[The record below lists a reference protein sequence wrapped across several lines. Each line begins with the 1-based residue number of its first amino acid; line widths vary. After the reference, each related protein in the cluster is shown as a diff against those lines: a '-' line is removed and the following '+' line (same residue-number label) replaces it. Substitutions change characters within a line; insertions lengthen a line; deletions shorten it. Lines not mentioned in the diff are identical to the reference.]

1 MNQTQNKTQGK
12 ALRDAVRQLMLAHG
26 ILQTNTRPCG
36 TPLTIPHA
44 QALLAL
50 HEHDTLSVGQ
60 LAEHLSIDRTNVSR
74 LTKKMADL
82 GEVERQVDPNDR
94 RAMTLQLTAKG
105 RDVAQHVD
113 QASQQHF
120 NAVLE
125 HIESAQHDAIIETLN
140 TLTTAIQHTGAS
152 S

>member
-1 MNQTQNKTQGK
+1 MNKKTQGK
-12 ALRDAVRQLMLAHG
+12 ALRDAVRKLMLAHG

-50 HEHDTLSVGQ
+50 HEHETLSVGQ

-74 LTKKMADL
+74 LAKKMADL

-94 RAMTLQLTAKG
+94 RAMTLRLTVKG
-105 RDVAQHVD
+105 REVAHHVD
-113 QASQQHF
+113 LASQQHF
-120 NAVLE
+120 DAVLE
-125 HIESAQHDAIIETLN
+125 HIEPTQHTKIIETLHA
-140 TLTTAIQHTGAS
+140 LTTAIQDTKAS